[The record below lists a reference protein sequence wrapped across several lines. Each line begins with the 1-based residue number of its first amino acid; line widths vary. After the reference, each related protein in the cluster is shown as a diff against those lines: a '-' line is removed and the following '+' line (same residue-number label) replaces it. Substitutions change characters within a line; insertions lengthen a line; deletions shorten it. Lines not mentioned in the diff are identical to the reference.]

1 MEVSMRK
8 LGFAFA
14 ALSAALLVLPAGA
27 GAKPRHQLPPGSSQ
41 LDQYI
46 ATVPDPGGGRPAGTV
61 RPGNP
66 GILPS
71 GTARQLAQG
80 GAAGAAA
87 ARVALAT
94 APPAPGGGG
103 GSRGAG
109 QSSSAGNGGNGGKG
123 GKGGKDSK
131 GGGGDQ
137 GGGSSSGLGDVAGA
151 LLGSN
156 GPGSGGG
163 LGIAL
168 PLILAAIAVAG
179 IAYVVRLRLGNRP
192 AR

>member
-14 ALSAALLVLPAGA
+14 ALTAVLLVLPAGA
-27 GAKPRHQLPPGSSQ
+27 GARLRHQLPPGSSQ

-46 ATVPDPGGGRPAGTV
+46 ATVPDPGGGRPAGSIH
-61 RPGNP
+61 GGSP

-71 GTARQLAQG
+71 ATARQLDHGSAAAQA
-80 GAAGAAA
+80 AAG
-87 ARVALAT
+87 VAIST
-94 APPAPGGGG
+94 APLVARGHGGSGGGG
-103 GSRGAG
+103 ENSANSSGGGKSGASGAANGQGNGSR
-109 QSSSAGNGGNGGKG
+109 
-123 GKGGKDSK
+123 
-131 GGGGDQ
+131 
-137 GGGSSSGLGDVAGA
+137 SGLGQVADA

-156 GPGSGGG
+156 ASGSGGG

-168 PLILAAIAVAG
+168 PLILAAIAIAG
-179 IAYVVRLRLGNRP
+179 IAYVVRARLPARP

>member
-1 MEVSMRK
+1 MSMRK
-8 LGFAFA
+8 LGFALA
-14 ALSAALLVLPAGA
+14 ALAAALLVLPAGA
-27 GAKPRHQLPPGSSQ
+27 GAKLRHQLPPGSSQ

-46 ATVPDPGGGRPAGTV
+46 ATVPDSGGGRPAGAV
-61 RPGNP
+61 RAGNR

-71 GTARQLAQG
+71 GTAGQLNHG
-80 GAAGAAA
+80 GPAGAAA

-94 APPAPGGGG
+94 APPAAGVGGGPH
-103 GSRGAG
+103 GAR
-109 QSSSAGNGGNGGKG
+109 QSSS
-123 GKGGKDSK
+123 GGKDGK
-131 GGGGDQ
+131 GAKGRGGDR
-137 GGGSSSGLGDVAGA
+137 GGGSSSGLGDIAGA

-179 IAYVVRLRLGNRP
+179 IAYVVRLRVGNRP
-192 AR
+192 AG

>member
-1 MEVSMRK
+1 MGMSMRK
-8 LGFAFA
+8 LGFALA
-14 ALSAALLVLPAGA
+14 ALAAALLVLPAGA
-27 GAKPRHQLPPGSSQ
+27 GAELRHQLPPGSSQ

-46 ATVPDPGGGRPAGTV
+46 ATVPDSGGGRPAGTV
-61 RPGNP
+61 RAGNP

-71 GTARQLAQG
+71 GTAGQLNHG
-80 GAAGAAA
+80 GPAGAAA

-94 APPAPGGGG
+94 APAAAGVGG
-103 GSRGAG
+103 GSHGAG
-109 QSSSAGNGGNGGKG
+109 QSSS
-123 GKGGKDSK
+123 GGKDGKEGEGAK

-137 GGGSSSGLGDVAGA
+137 GGGSSSGLGDIAGA

-179 IAYVVRLRLGNRP
+179 IAYVVRLRFGNRP